1 VGGKQ
6 ASARGRKPG
15 PPGDEREVDIMQR
28 ERRWIGS
35 VVMLVLSVAVG
46 GAPALAAA
54 EAPPPA
60 QAKSH
65 REPGKWEAGAYAI
78 FSHHDIASTIEN
90 TKGAG
95 IRVGYGFSKTGE
107 VELDLDKGRG
117 DSHTLPGV
125 KVDVST
131 ISVNYLRN
139 YSPKAR
145 AALKPFLIFGAGVIT
160 VDNGADS
167 KETELLRA
175 GGGLRYLF
183 GSRIAARFDISGLSW
198 YGDKQVTARTR
209 LYTFEAKLGISI
221 FFGSPK

>member
-1 VGGKQ
+1 MR
-6 ASARGRKPG
+6 SRNPG
-15 PPGDEREVDIMQR
+15 PRDEREVEIMQR

-35 VVMLVLSVAVG
+35 VVMLVLSVAAG
-46 GAPALAAA
+46 GTPAFAAA
-54 EAPPPA
+54 ESPPPA

-95 IRVGYGFSKTGE
+95 VRVGYGFSKTGE
-107 VELDLDKGRG
+107 VELDYDKGRG
-117 DSHTLPGV
+117 DSHTIIPRT

-145 AALKPFLIFGAGVIT
+145 VALKPFLIFGAGVIT
-160 VDNGADS
+160 VDNGTDS
-167 KETELLRA
+167 KATDLLRA

-198 YGDKQVTARTR
+198 YGDRQVTARTR

-221 FFGSPK
+221 FFGGSK